1 MVYGDADNR
10 DDFHGKK
17 KIDCDKKKI
26 DCDKKMID
34 CDKKKTEM
42 ITMTMM
48 MTICFRQR
56 NTNHRD

>member
-10 DDFHGKK
+10 DDFHGEK
-17 KIDCDKKKI
+17 KIDCDEKKI
-26 DCDKKMID
+26 DCDE
-34 CDKKKTEM
+34 KKTKM